1 MVIPASVRSFAAI
14 VFTRMPDNQ
23 NGFIAFFNAL
33 RVKQL
38 PFVLFRLPYTD
49 TIVLYQQ
56 QDHKHHQTKTL
67 KENGFVFAPFEAT
80 STYTYIPSEVRQ
92 KFTIPKSEHSLTKTE
107 YPITNADKTYYLG
120 LIEAAKQ
127 AIDQKNVSK
136 VVVSRIHDQPFTG
149 EIATSF
155 LRLVHSYPNA
165 MVYFWSHP
173 KTGEWMGASPETLL
187 SINEGVLKTMALAGT
202 LPYIQSATPNWTSKE
217 IDEQQMVTDFIQSQL
232 ETVFPKDG
240 ITTSSTYNKRA
251 GNLVHLCSDFE
262 VAVASTTPIEIVRL
276 LHPTPAVAGV
286 PVKESIAFL
295 NTHETHNR
303 SYYAGFFGPIQDSS
317 INLFVNLRCAQLA
330 KDTLLL
336 YAGGGI
342 TAESDAEAEW
352 QESIRKTETLLK
364 VL

>member
-1 MVIPASVRSFAAI
+1 
-14 VFTRMPDNQ
+14 MPNNQ
-23 NGFIAFFNAL
+23 NDFIAFFNAL
-33 RVKQL
+33 RAKQL
-38 PFVLFRLPYTD
+38 PFVMYRLPHTD
-49 TIVLYQQ
+49 TITVYQQ
-56 QDHKHHQTKTL
+56 QDPTHHQTTTL
-67 KENGFVFAPFEAT
+67 KENGFVFAPFKAT
-80 STYTYIPSEVRQ
+80 STYTYIPNELTQ
-92 KFTIPKSEHSLTKTE
+92 KFTIPKTEHSPTKTKH
-107 YPITNADKTYYLG
+107 PINNIGKAYYFG

-127 AIDQKNVSK
+127 AIDQKSVTK

-149 EIATSF
+149 EMATSF

-173 KTGEWMGASPETLL
+173 KTGEWMGATPETLL
-187 SINEGVLKTMALAGT
+187 SIKDGILKTMALAGT
-202 LPYIQSATPNWTSKE
+202 LSYTENTTPNWTSKE

-232 ETVFPKDG
+232 ETVFPKDS
-240 ITTSSTYNKRA
+240 ISSSPTYNKRA

-262 VAVASTTPIEIVRL
+262 VTVASTTPMEIVRL

-286 PVKESIAFL
+286 PVKESLAFL
-295 NTHETHNR
+295 RTHETHNR

-330 KDTLLL
+330 KDKLLL

-342 TAESDAEAEW
+342 TAESVKEAEW